1 MQQQAAPRVLVIAGP
16 TASGKSELALELAER
31 LDGEIVCVD
40 SLTVYRGLNIGSAKP
55 SAADRARIPH
65 HLLDIRDPHEPF
77 TAADFRQEAARA
89 IDGIIARGK
98 RPILAGGT
106 GLYLRILLGGLA
118 EAPGQNPALRQQ
130 LKVRAAEE
138 GAHVLLEELRAVDPV
153 TAATLHPN
161 NVVRIIRALEVYHDS
176 GVALSRH
183 QDRHGFRQRP
193 YIALQYLLNP
203 PRDILYQRIETR
215 VDRMLRSGLID
226 EYRRLLQSGVPNNAK
241 PLLAIGYKEV
251 KDLLEGSITEEELP
265 ALIKRNTRHY
275 AKRQITWF
283 KREQEML
290 PVAYPP
296 DSATIAGEAATFFNQ
311 GEP

>member
-1 MQQQAAPRVLVIAGP
+1 MQEQAAPRILVIAGP

-40 SLTVYRGLNIGSAKP
+40 SLTVYRGLDIGSAKP

-77 TAADFRQEAARA
+77 TAADFRREAMHA
-89 IDGIIARGK
+89 IATITSRGK
-98 RPILAGGT
+98 RPILAGGS

-118 EAPGQNPALRQQ
+118 EAPGQDPALRQR
-130 LKVRAAEE
+130 LKERAARE
-138 GAHVLLEELRAVDPV
+138 GTSVLLDELRAVDPA

-161 NVVRIIRALEVYHDS
+161 NVVRIIRALEVYHNS
-176 GVALSRH
+176 GVPLSRH
-183 QDRHGFRQRP
+183 QDRHRFRQRP
-193 YIALQYLLNP
+193 YAALQYLLNP
-203 PRDILYQRIETR
+203 PREVLYQRIEDR
-215 VDRMLRSGLID
+215 VDRMLQSGLLD
-226 EYRRLLQSGVPNNAK
+226 EYRRLLQAGVPKNAK
-241 PLLAIGYKEV
+241 PLLAIGYKEAAAFL
-251 KDLLEGSITEEELP
+251 DGSITEEELP

-283 KREQEML
+283 RQESEML

-296 DSATIAGEAATFFNQ
+296 DSVTIAGEAATFFNQ
-311 GEP
+311 GES